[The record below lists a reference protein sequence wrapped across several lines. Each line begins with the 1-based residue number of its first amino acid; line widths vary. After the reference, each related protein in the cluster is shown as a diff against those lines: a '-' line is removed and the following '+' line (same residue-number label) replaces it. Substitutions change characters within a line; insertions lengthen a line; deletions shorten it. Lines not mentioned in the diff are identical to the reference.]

1 MEDNIQNRIPNSL
14 IQFSSENCEFYVN
27 ENFMDLNCFLGEE
40 FDEYIPDFFRIVFD
54 EHKA

>member
-40 FDEYIPDFFRIVFD
+40 FDEYIPDFCRIVFD
-54 EHKA
+54 ET